1 MGFLK
6 KRLIILLPIIF
17 LSGCLPSIIKIK
29 VLNDPLP
36 YEMFGKIPQRDFYN
50 PVTISDS
57 VIEKWETSV
66 NGGFT
71 NSSFTNYDSSIFIND
86 LSGWVTC
93 ININTGKHLGQI
105 KNKGAVYSSPIVTKT
120 LVIFPLVVSNDNYT
134 DLFYYNF
141 IKGKVDS
148 KIKIDGKVLS
158 QLIKIKDG
166 VIFNTEDGKVFKYDN
181 YGKRIWETKTKVR
194 CHSSPSMSNNT
205 IFFGND
211 DGEIVAID
219 PEYGKIL
226 YKKKI
231 GSPFSGSS
239 TISNNVAYI
248 GNTDGILYAVK
259 LSSGDVLWKFNSG
272 SEIMDV
278 PVMNNNNIYLAN
290 MSGKLFSIDKKSGK
304 QNWAT
309 EIGGVINA
317 TPLLTNNYLIV
328 PNLDSQI
335 DFVDVST
342 GKITKR
348 IKLEGHAKLSPVI
361 IKNKLLIGY
370 DNGII
375 RAYEIQ

>member
-6 KRLIILLPIIF
+6 KIIIILLPLIF

-29 VLNDPLP
+29 VLNDQLP
-36 YEMFGKIPQRDFYN
+36 YEMFGKIPQRDFYI
-50 PVTISDS
+50 PTTISDS
-57 VIEKWETSV
+57 LIEKWETSV
-66 NGGFT
+66 NGGLT

-93 ININTGKHLGQI
+93 INLNTGKHLGQI
-105 KNKGAVYSSPIVTKT
+105 KNKGAVYSSPMVTKS

-134 DLFYYNF
+134 NLYYYNF
-141 IKGKVDS
+141 ITGKVDS
-148 KIKIDGKVLS
+148 KVKIDGKVLS
-158 QLIKIKDG
+158 QLIKIQDG

-181 YGKRIWETKTKVR
+181 YGKRIWETKTDVR
-194 CHSSPSMSNNT
+194 CHSSPSMFKNI

-211 DGEIVAID
+211 NGEIIAID
-219 PEYGKIL
+219 AEYGKII

-239 TISNNVAYI
+239 SISNNIAYI
-248 GNTDGILYAVK
+248 GNDDGVLYAFK
-259 LSSGDVLWKFNSG
+259 LSSGDIIWKFNSG
-272 SEIMDV
+272 SEIMAV
-278 PVMNNNNIYLAN
+278 PVMNNNNVYLAN
-290 MSGKLFSIDKKSGK
+290 MSGKLFSLDKRTGK

-309 EIGGVINA
+309 DIGGVINA

-328 PNLDSQI
+328 PDLDSQI
-335 DFVDVST
+335 DFLDVST
-342 GKITKR
+342 GKIIKR
-348 IKLEGHAKLSPVI
+348 IKLESHAKLSPVI